1 MKKIKKALAHSQWR
15 MRPGL
20 FEVGSL
26 ELERGRVSIRNPPTQ
41 DTCSNDVAQPCP
53 PNDCGCRPLKG
64 PGFVWVYWAIP
75 LFNYTPLQMTIY
87 GVQGGIGNMSR
98 GGGGGVC

>member
-1 MKKIKKALAHSQWR
+1 

-41 DTCSNDVAQPCP
+41 DTCSNDVARPCP

-64 PGFVWVYWAIP
+64 PGFCVGLLRHQLAGPFLV
-75 LFNYTPLQMTIY
+75 T
-87 GVQGGIGNMSR
+87 VQQGFFYYFGCVDFLNTSASES
-98 GGGGGVC
+98 